1 MLELL
6 NECLKPTNNMVKN
19 LVKVQDAY
27 INTNHPDF
35 MGGANSIFNMF
46 DPTEQTNKAK
56 EVAKHRLTIERL
68 DNEEIQQVV
77 AERKVSP
84 NQEQL
89 NFEEDQ
95 QKANQSNLQNEERVK
110 DFDNYEVN
118 KYMQKNVQ
126 PVRMQKM
133 TNFKRAEDDDPGQSA

>member
-1 MLELL
+1 MVFEELRRIVVEIEMPELARFQGLRKKINEQMLELL

-56 EVAKHRLTIERL
+56 EVAKHRMNIERL
-68 DNEEIQQVV
+68 DNQEIQKVV
-77 AERKVSP
+77 AQRKVSP
-84 NQEQL
+84 DREGL
-89 NFEEDQ
+89 NFTEEQ
-95 QKANQSNLQNEERVK
+95 
-110 DFDNYEVN
+110 
-118 KYMQKNVQ
+118 
-126 PVRMQKM
+126 
-133 TNFKRAEDDDPGQSA
+133 

>member
-1 MLELL
+1 MLDLL

-56 EVAKHRLTIERL
+56 EVAKHRMNIERL

-77 AERKVSP
+77 ASRKVSP
-84 NQEQL
+84 HHDQL
-89 NFEEDQ
+89 NFQDDQ
-95 QKANQSNLQNEERVK
+95 QKAN
-110 DFDNYEVN
+110 
-118 KYMQKNVQ
+118 
-126 PVRMQKM
+126 
-133 TNFKRAEDDDPGQSA
+133 

>member
-1 MLELL
+1 MPELARFQGLRKKINEQMLELL

-56 EVAKHRLTIERL
+56 EVAKHRMNIERL
-68 DNEEIQQVV
+68 DNQEIQKVV
-77 AERKVSP
+77 AQRKVSP
-84 NQEQL
+84 DREGL
-89 NFEEDQ
+89 NFTEEQ
-95 QKANQSNLQNEERVK
+95 
-110 DFDNYEVN
+110 
-118 KYMQKNVQ
+118 
-126 PVRMQKM
+126 
-133 TNFKRAEDDDPGQSA
+133 